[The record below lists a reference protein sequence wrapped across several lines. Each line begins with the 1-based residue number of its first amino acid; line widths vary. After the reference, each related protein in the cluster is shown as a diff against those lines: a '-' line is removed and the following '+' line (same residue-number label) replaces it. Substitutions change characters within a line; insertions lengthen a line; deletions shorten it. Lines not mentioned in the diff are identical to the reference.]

1 MANVEEFLNILQKSR
16 LLTPGQW
23 LVVSREAAG
32 AQAAVTDGANLSGKH
47 RQGQN
52 PPTPQELAGT
62 LVERRFVTR
71 WQADM
76 LLSGKKDFILGKYR
90 LLDCVGTGGMGAVFK
105 ALHADLGRVVAIKI
119 LSPGVMKNRQA
130 VRRFLHEI
138 QAVAALDDPHIVAA
152 YDAGTYGKSH
162 FLVMEYVDG
171 HDLGYLVKHE
181 SPLAVNWVCECIR
194 QAALGLQHAHEQGL
208 VHRDIKPTNL
218 LVAKDSES
226 DRPLVKILDLGL
238 ARFVSEMTPA
248 DLAGPRLVGEDGS
261 LTQFGQFLGT
271 PDYISPEQAR
281 DTRAADIRSDIFS
294 LGCTF
299 YRLLT
304 GEVPFPGQTV
314 IEKLELRA
322 LTAPLPVRNFR
333 RDVSVELEG
342 IIARMLARKPIDRYQ
357 TPREVAQAL
366 SPFSTGPAFATA
378 RPLVPEAG
386 QRPQV
391 PVDKPA
397 AAARQARA
405 TGPRPPQEDSRLEL
419 IFESLAACDTDQS
432 LLASAIAARFKRVSP
447 RQWLAAASLAGLLLT
462 SFWLWYTF
470 SAATLIFDWPLD
482 ERSGAALTV
491 NRRQIKLPVQ
501 QRFFVSD
508 RPGVWDIR
516 LQRDGFEPV
525 EEAVTLQRGAR
536 VAFVPHWQPTPASLR
551 WTQFHAIERQVDSA
565 AKADALSP
573 QAIEAR
579 TELLSFLQKYP
590 AVKESNDARKLLSR
604 LSWPLDRLDEAQ
616 VSAEERVQFANR
628 AIGSSGPSLVGV
640 FGDSRFKFWNGVKA
654 AAISSDG
661 RMLAGASVDGTVQ
674 VFALP
679 MGQQDGR
686 LLHVLA
692 PAATP
697 TELAFSPT
705 GAILAI
711 GVETGSVTLWNAVT
725 GRLAATLADTAGPI
739 EFSPDGTLI
748 AVRAARQEIALWVAE
763 TGELRRTLQGHSTGV
778 LKGLTFSHN
787 GRMLASYGSDSSVLL
802 WDVAS
807 GQERRRFPNA
817 QFPQFSPDDGFLAAG
832 ATNGDLVLWDTR
844 TGETQRIFDEGGYPL
859 SFSNAGKT
867 IISKRLGR
875 AILWNLETGDEIRT
889 LVEVPDL
896 AIVSP
901 DGKWLAGGDP
911 AVGELRLWN
920 LQAGGGPKV
929 VNTAG
934 PVAALACS
942 HDSSTIV
949 TGSRD
954 GVVQIWN
961 ANSSVQIAPVALP
974 LTAVDLS
981 PDGRW
986 LVARQGE
993 RVELIDVTT
1002 GQTERTM
1009 ATGISELDAL
1019 SFSPDGRLVAGYGG
1033 WGFFRTSLRIWDAV
1047 DFRELP
1053 WPENNSGTVK
1063 MIGFSADSQLLA
1075 VAGDSRLMTV
1085 WDVSKRTVRYDLD
1098 EFTDRI
1104 TALAFHLDGQS
1115 LAVASL
1121 DQKLVLW
1128 NLKAG
1133 TGRTLPSTGAT
1144 CRRLTF
1150 NHDGSLLAA
1159 ATGER
1164 VLIWHLENDKPPV
1177 ELATGELATGEFAG
1191 GSANRAIVDGLSIAF
1206 HPVGEAIAAAD
1217 NSGCLWLW
1225 NDPARKRS
1233 GDEPDQMIRVG
1244 PAQGKVQRV
1253 LWSPEG
1259 RHILSV
1265 NGNGTIYVLRLKDK
1279 GSR

>member
-1 MANVEEFLNILQKSR
+1 MANVEEFLNILQKSK

-23 LVVSREAAG
+23 LVVSREVASGHSVGAG
-32 AQAAVTDGANLSGKH
+32 GATSSGHHGK
-47 RQGQN
+47 GQC
-52 PPTPQELAGT
+52 PPTPQELACT

-76 LLSGKKDFILGKYR
+76 LLAGKKDFVLGKYR
-90 LLDCVGTGGMGAVFK
+90 LLDCIGTGGMGVVFK
-105 ALHADLGRVVAIKI
+105 ALHTDMGRVVAIKM

-152 YDAGTYGKSH
+152 YDAGTYGKIQY
-162 FLVMEYVDG
+162 LVMEYVEG

-181 SPLAVNWVCECIR
+181 SPLSVNWVCECIR

-218 LVAKDSES
+218 LVAKDPES

-238 ARFVSEMTPA
+238 ARFVTEMTPA
-248 DLAGPRLVGEDGS
+248 DLAGPGLDGDDGS
-261 LTQFGQFLGT
+261 LTQFGQYLGT

-299 YRLLT
+299 FRLLT
-304 GEVPFPGQTV
+304 RELPFPGQTV
-314 IEKLELRA
+314 IEKLESRASTAALPLRQ
-322 LTAPLPVRNFR
+322 FR
-333 RDVSVELEG
+333 SDVSVELE
-342 IIARMLARKPIDRYQ
+342 AVMSRMLARNPKDRYQ

-366 SPFSTGPAFATA
+366 IPFSTGVPLATG
-378 RPLVPEAG
+378 AG
-386 QRPQV
+386 QRP
-391 PVDKPA
+391 A
-397 AAARQARA
+397 ALVEKSP
-405 TGPRPPQEDSRLEL
+405 TTSPLPHPPGPRPPDPRPPGEDSRLDL
-419 IFESLAACDTDQS
+419 IFESLAACETDQS
-432 LLASAIAARFKRVSP
+432 LLASAIATRIKRVSP
-447 RQWLAAASLAGLLLT
+447 RQWLVVAGLAAVLLT
-462 SFWLWYTF
+462 GSFLWYRL
-470 SAATLIFDWPLD
+470 SAATLIFDWPEN
-482 ERSGAALTV
+482 ERAGAVLSV
-491 NRRQIKLPVQ
+491 NRRQIKLPVSQ

-508 RPGVWDIR
+508 RPGLWEIR

-525 EEAVTLQRGAR
+525 EEVTTLRRGAR
-536 VAFVPHWQPTPASLR
+536 VNFVPHWQATPASLR
-551 WTQFHAIERQVDSA
+551 RTRFQALERRVESVA
-565 AKADALSP
+565 TADALTP
-573 QAIEAR
+573 EATQARA
-579 TELLSFLQKYP
+579 ELLSFLQKYP
-590 AVKESNDARKLLSR
+590 AVKESNDARKLISR
-604 LSWPLDRLDEAQ
+604 LSWPLDRLDEAN
-616 VSAEERVQFANR
+616 VPVEERRQFTDR
-628 AIGSSGPSLVGV
+628 AIGSSGTSLVGV

-661 RMLAGASVDGTVQ
+661 QFLAGASVDGTVQ

-679 MGQQDGR
+679 TGQQNGR
-686 LLHVLA
+686 LLHLLA

-711 GVETGSVTLWNAVT
+711 AVETGSVTLWNAAT
-725 GRLAATLADTAGPI
+725 GTLAATLADTAGPI
-739 EFSPDGTLI
+739 AFSPDGKLI
-748 AVRAARQEIALWVAE
+748 AVRAARQEIALWDAG

-778 LKGLTFSHN
+778 LRGLTFSHN

-807 GQERRRFPNA
+807 GQERRRFANA
-817 QFPQFSPDDGFLAAG
+817 QVPLFSPDDAFLAAG

-859 SFSNAGKT
+859 SFNNAGRT

-875 AILWNLETGDEIRT
+875 AIVWSLETGDEIRT
-889 LVEVPDL
+889 LVEVPEL
-896 AIVSP
+896 ANVSP

-920 LQAGGGPKV
+920 LTTGGGPKV

-954 GVVQIWN
+954 GVVQIWT
-961 ANSSVQIAPVALP
+961 ADTGSQVAPVDFP
-974 LTAVDLS
+974 LTVADLS

-1002 GQTERTM
+1002 GQTERTL
-1009 ATGISELDAL
+1009 ASGVSELESL
-1019 SFSPDGRLVAGYGG
+1019 SFSPDGRLVAGFGG
-1033 WGFFRTSLRIWDAV
+1033 WGFFRSSLRLWDAV
-1047 DFRELP
+1047 SARALP
-1053 WPENNSGTVK
+1053 WPENNSGTVRT
-1063 MIGFSADSQLLA
+1063 IGFSADSQLLA
-1075 VAGDSRLMTV
+1075 VAGDSRLVTV
-1085 WDVSKRTVRYDLD
+1085 WDVSKRAARYDLD
-1098 EFTDRI
+1098 DFTDRI
-1104 TALAFHLDGQS
+1104 TALAFHPDGLH

-1128 NLKAG
+1128 NLKAA
-1133 TGRTLPSTGAT
+1133 TGRTLPSAGAT
-1144 CRRLTF
+1144 CRRLNF

-1159 ATGER
+1159 ATGET
-1164 VLIWHLENDKPPV
+1164 VLIWHVDDQKPPV
-1177 ELATGELATGEFAG
+1177 ELATGEMTAG
-1191 GSANRAIVDGLSIAF
+1191 NANRGIVDGLTIAF
-1206 HPVGEAIAAAD
+1206 HPTGDAIAAAG
-1217 NSGCLWLW
+1217 NEGCLWLW
-1225 NDPARKRS
+1225 NNPARKRY
-1233 GDEPDQMIRVG
+1233 GDETDQVIRVG

-1265 NGNGTIYVLRLKDK
+1265 NGNGTIYVLRLAS
-1279 GSR
+1279 GGRAPIR